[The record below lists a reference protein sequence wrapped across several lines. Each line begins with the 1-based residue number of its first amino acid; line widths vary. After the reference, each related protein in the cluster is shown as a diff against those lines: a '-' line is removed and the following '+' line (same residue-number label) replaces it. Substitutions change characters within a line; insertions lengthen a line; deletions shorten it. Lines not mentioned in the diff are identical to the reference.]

1 MLVVILCHYPNKE
14 TKLPQGKSYISTRLV
29 AHTGFEPV
37 ISSLRGRC
45 PRPLDECATL
55 AYTTKNSKKF
65 TTPKAKSSQLV
76 FTQDLFAKFLESRP
90 SGASLRSIETYNYT
104 LKGFI
109 GKPISAQAISTYLNS
124 LTCANGRLKF
134 YSCLRAL
141 CNWLYLNDYL
151 TDNPIKRV
159 AKPRTREKILPVI
172 SKEQLQKLLEHC
184 HCERDKAFIS
194 LLWYSG
200 MRLSEAI
207 NARASDFHWSE
218 GTVTVLGKGNKY
230 RKALAG
236 NGLVMK
242 WFTEHDSFELN
253 KGGAQTMLKR
263 LKAETGIQC
272 NAHSYRRGFCVHQVK
287 SGLSTRV
294 VQALGGWETIAM
306 VERYSKSL
314 TFDDALQLYKQV
326 NGSEAMQ

>member
-1 MLVVILCHYPNKE
+1 MGRVEHNRQNAGNNHKGAIL
-14 TKLPQGKSYISTRLV
+14 SLV

-45 PRPLDECATL
+45 PRPLDECATHT
-55 AYTTKNSKKF
+55 YTSKNSKRF
-65 TTPKAKSSQLV
+65 TISQAKSSQLV
-76 FTQDLFAKFLESRP
+76 FTQDLFKRFLESRP
-90 SGASLRSIETYNYT
+90 SGISPRSIEAYHYT
-104 LKGFI
+104 LKGFL
-109 GKPISAQAISTYLNS
+109 GKPITSQAISVYLNS
-124 LTCANGRLKF
+124 LNCNNGRLKF

-151 TDNPIKRV
+151 TDNPIKKV
-159 AKPRTREKILPVI
+159 ARPRTKEKILPTI
-172 SKEQLQKLLEHC
+172 SKEQIQILLKRC
-184 HCERDKAFIS
+184 HCERDKAFIA

-207 NARASDFHWSE
+207 NVKVSDFNWSE

-236 NGLVMK
+236 NGLVRQ
-242 WFTEHDSFELN
+242 WFAEQDSFELN

-263 LKAETGIQC
+263 LTVETGIQC
-272 NAHSYRRGFCVHQVK
+272 NAHAFRRGFAVHQIK

-306 VERYSKSL
+306 VEHYSKSL
-314 TFDDALQLYKQV
+314 IFDDALSIYRTV
-326 NGSEAMQ
+326 NGGEV